1 MRIPSLQEKAQLV
14 ALAQAKNE
22 EGLQAL
28 IEELG
33 LPEEV
38 AARWYAYIVD
48 YPDGV
53 QNIQEINHLLNLS
66 WAGQA

>member
-1 MRIPSLQEKAQLV
+1 MRYPSEQEKAMLV
-14 ALAQAKNE
+14 AYAQSKNQE
-22 EGLQAL
+22 KLQEV
-28 IEELG
+28 IEQIG

-53 QNIQEINHLLNLS
+53 QNIQELNHLLNLS
-66 WAGQA
+66 WV